1 MVDRS
6 PTPHLP
12 FPPSFVRP
20 IEQWAQI
27 ISYAKRVVC
36 AAAAAAAGSIL
47 THSGQGISTGN
58 AIFYF
63 RADFDELFFFWG
75 SQSCH
80 RSVCLSVVV
89 VFFRLFCQLSAAMN
103 LII

>member
-6 PTPHLP
+6 LPPPLPSPH
-12 FPPSFVRP
+12 SFVRP

-36 AAAAAAAGSIL
+36 AAGAAAAGSIL

-63 RADFDELFFFWG
+63 RADFDELFFFG
-75 SQSCH
+75 AA
-80 RSVCLSVVV
+80 RVVTVLSVCLLLLSFSVCFVN
-89 VFFRLFCQLSAAMN
+89 CQRQ
-103 LII
+103 

>member
-6 PTPHLP
+6 PTPLP
-12 FPPSFVRP
+12 PHSFVRP

-36 AAAAAAAGSIL
+36 AAAAAGSIL
-47 THSGQGISTGN
+47 THSGQGLAMQYFILEQTST
-58 AIFYF
+58 
-63 RADFDELFFFWG
+63 LSFFLG

-80 RSVCLSVVV
+80 RTVCLSAVV